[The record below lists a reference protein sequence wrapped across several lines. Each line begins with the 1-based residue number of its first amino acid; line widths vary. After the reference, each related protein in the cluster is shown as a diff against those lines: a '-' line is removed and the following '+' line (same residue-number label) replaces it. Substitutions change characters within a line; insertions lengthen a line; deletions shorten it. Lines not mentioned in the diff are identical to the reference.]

1 MVENNNR
8 LKELRLKHGY
18 TLDDI
23 ESKTGIKRGTYSNY
37 ENHNTEPKIETWQK
51 LANFFNVSVPYL
63 QGLEPDFSELTSE
76 TKKTIISK
84 LNTFYFDENANKLMP
99 HHSQVAI
106 DDVRNAVNEYVE
118 HAQLTSLINKV
129 ASETDKQRN
138 EFLNKYFYFLF
149 EDKKLVRAFNRYI
162 YSGSI
167 KKIYRVTNAQLTN
180 YLAESIRNRTVNE
193 FQTKLGFYISQNIS
207 FQLQHTF
214 DAFQRSLNFCKD
226 VEDAKKQFN
235 QFISTLNE
243 TEKSLNEANN
253 IDLGNFMNKAKLEQK
268 ILIIMIDLMD
278 TDKNYNVGIKK
289 HDGMYGIAL
298 SIKEYLT
305 KKNLQVPKEVN
316 EYLENYSPD
325 KK

>member
-1 MVENNNR
+1 MENR
-8 LKELRLKHGY
+8 IRQIRK
-18 TLDDI
+18 
-23 ESKTGIKRGTYSNY
+23 KRGVSQEKLANSLGITRQAISQY
-37 ENHNTEPKIETWQK
+37 EKGDRQPRLETWQK

-207 FQLQHTF
+207 FQLQNTF

-253 IDLGNFMNKAKLEQK
+253 INLGNFMNKAKLEQK